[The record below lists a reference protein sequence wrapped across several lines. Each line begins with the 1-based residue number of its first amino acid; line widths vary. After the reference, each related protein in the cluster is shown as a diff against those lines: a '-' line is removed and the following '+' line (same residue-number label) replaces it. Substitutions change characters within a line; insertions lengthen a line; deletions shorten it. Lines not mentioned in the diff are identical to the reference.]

1 MADDINAVAEVFVY
15 TGAGEGAVVP
25 NDVVR
30 VRIDPSVLVLPM
42 DAFNN
47 CIALKEIV
55 LHDGL
60 REIGLRAFSM
70 CKALTKVQLS
80 DGIESIG
87 GGAFFGCN
95 FTKFRN
101 PPLVTTIS
109 VRMLGNCPRIFSL
122 ELPEIIIRVE
132 QYAFGHCRSL
142 RNISLASNTVV
153 DVHDMYHAFVYC
165 TDLLQIFDTVEEIV
179 NALKIRF
186 DKFPI
191 HGKMYYLSYY
201 NQTTMEELLNAIT
214 IGDNGELDPTGLQQ
228 DCLGMTPLHILA
240 CSTVHSLEPYQ
251 LIVDKYPAN
260 LIVEDAWGAVPLLYA
275 IWGDVPTK
283 IVQFLV
289 NSYQSLYPDHA
300 FDWNSMIITMG
311 RANAPEGVIRNLLNT
326 QPTLSPGYNID
337 WDQVLGVLAEETELD
352 KPHANPKTFCFLT
365 RCSIAMRVNA
375 ISVKHFRDT
384 MDDSWM
390 GGNHN
395 FNRQEWRAE
404 TITKLQYY
412 ESEYQ
417 RLKEMTSMLEL
428 ALWKVRM
435 DDSLDDGKTMVGGNK
450 KMKIDQ
456 PEFRKLCRISCG
468 ADHVIEN
475 AWQYLLPSDFIRSY
489 VDVDE
494 DEEDD
499 DEDSIDNNDDDD
511 DEDEDYYGNG

>member
-80 DGIESIG
+80 DGVESIG

-95 FTKFRN
+95 FTKFRI

-109 VRMLGNCPRIFSL
+109 VRMLGNCPRIFPL

-165 TDLLQIFDTVEEIV
+165 TDLLQIFDTVEAVV

-186 DKFPI
+186 DKLPI

-240 CSTVHSLEPYQ
+240 CSTLHSLEPYQ

-365 RCSIAMRVNA
+365 RCSIQCV
-375 ISVKHFRDT
+375 
-384 MDDSWM
+384 
-390 GGNHN
+390 
-395 FNRQEWRAE
+395 
-404 TITKLQYY
+404 
-412 ESEYQ
+412 
-417 RLKEMTSMLEL
+417 
-428 ALWKVRM
+428 
-435 DDSLDDGKTMVGGNK
+435 
-450 KMKIDQ
+450 
-456 PEFRKLCRISCG
+456 
-468 ADHVIEN
+468 
-475 AWQYLLPSDFIRSY
+475 
-489 VDVDE
+489 
-494 DEEDD
+494 
-499 DEDSIDNNDDDD
+499 
-511 DEDEDYYGNG
+511 